1 MSFTICRAHMVQ
13 YFLNGTV
20 CPSLPRLCRKRRALR
35 SSSSYQAL
43 LLLLLPWRH
52 PPVSWG
58 KRFNKPDN
66 LIGRRRPDRFRLSGQ
81 HADRSA
87 RRAVPFGWRTADSG
101 TAEDEAP
108 LLRTDEAAAGFD
120 WQVWLWIQAER
131 LTRQLS
137 FWIQSTWLT
146 FFQLF
151 SSSPRLGS
159 DRPRE
164 HCLAQ
169 QHIHRVFNW

>member
-1 MSFTICRAHMVQ
+1 MSFTICRAHMVH

-35 SSSSYQAL
+35 SPSSYQAL

-58 KRFNKPDN
+58 KRFNKPDD

-87 RRAVPFGWRTADSG
+87 RRAVPIGWRTADSG

-108 LLRTDEAAAGFD
+108 LLRTDEAAAGF
-120 WQVWLWIQAER
+120 
-131 LTRQLS
+131 
-137 FWIQSTWLT
+137 WLT
-146 FFQLF
+146 GVIMDSGRAADTPAVILNSKYLANFFSAFLF
-151 SSSPRLGS
+151 LPSSRLWSSSGTLFGS
-159 DRPRE
+159 AAHSP
-164 HCLAQ
+164 C
-169 QHIHRVFNW
+169 V